1 MPHQT
6 HSSTATGDPTA
17 AAADLPSA
25 STATTAK
32 AQKQAISGVNIIEA
46 KSKKVQTTTNTE
58 EDNNNGG
65 KGRKAKKG
73 RKQVI
78 LFYFIRDVAPNIA
91 ENTTN
96 STGVAPNTAKSTT
109 TPTGVALN
117 IAESTTPEIIDH
129 SAAPIIAGTSTTPT
143 DVAMESPP
151 HTPLKKIVGGTAE
164 DVIMMSP
171 TWKKDDLKG
180 ASQVTGGL
188 FCGNSPVFE
197 TGEVQYF
204 VSDQNPGDL
213 SIADMNPVLIEDTPI
228 SQTIWLVLESLSQ
241 KYSPVKGSQHHANT
255 ISHAQTPHTTITAVS
270 DDESDQEE
278 KPIPRLKLAQLLG
291 VNECF
296 LSDASQKHSGLPIA
310 YGCYKAYL
318 NAYRAFDQLTASGKW
333 PSKYKLPV
341 EEDII
346 QLFIGKTTFYE
357 NYCRLFSKI
366 SDYPKMLQWL
376 NGETPGS
383 DDEDIDVWAGY
394 NKK

>member
-17 AAADLPSA
+17 AAADLPTA

-32 AQKQAISGVNIIEA
+32 AQKQGISGVNIIEA
-46 KSKKVQTTTNTE
+46 KSKKVKTTTNTE

-78 LFYFIRDVAPNIA
+78 LFYFIIDVAPNIA

-129 SAAPIIAGTSTTPT
+129 GAASIIAGTSTTPT

-180 ASQVTGGL
+180 ASQ
-188 FCGNSPVFE
+188 
-197 TGEVQYF
+197 EVYF
-204 VSDQNPGDL
+204 VDQNPGDL
-213 SIADMNPVLIEDTPI
+213 SIADMSPVLIEDTPI
-228 SQTIWLVLESLSQ
+228 SQTIWPVLESLSQ
-241 KYSPVKGSQHHANT
+241 KYSPVKGSQHHANA
-255 ISHAQTPHTTITAVS
+255 ISHAQTPHTTVTAVS

-296 LSDASQKHSGLPIA
+296 LSDVSQKHSGLPIA

-318 NAYRAFDQLTASGKW
+318 NAHRAFDQLTASGKW

-383 DDEDIDVWAGY
+383 DNEDIDVWAGY